1 MDLVV
6 DSLKRVSKKKDSL
19 IEDIKSEEKRGKNG
33 EKVKRASGMSEITK
47 MKNSHICVI
56 RLPDR

>member
-6 DSLKRVSKKKDSL
+6 DSLKRVTKKKDSL
-19 IEDIKSEEKRGKNG
+19 IEDIKSEEKREKNG
-33 EKVKRASGMSEITK
+33 KKVNRASGMSGITK

-56 RLPDR
+56 RIPER